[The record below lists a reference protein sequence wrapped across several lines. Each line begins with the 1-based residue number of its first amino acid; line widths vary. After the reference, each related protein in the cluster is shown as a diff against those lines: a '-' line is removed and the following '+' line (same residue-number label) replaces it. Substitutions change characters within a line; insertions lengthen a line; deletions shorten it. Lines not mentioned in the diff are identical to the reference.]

1 VPGTD
6 YAHGRRVH
14 RVNTWLLLWLRS
26 YTAFLL
32 RRTNNLALLLH
43 DYVEHYCLVP
53 HPMAVQCMAKLAA
66 NGCKTYYLN
75 LNLNLTPA
83 DAGWPCQ

>member
-1 VPGTD
+1 MDGHSPCSPL
-6 YAHGRRVH
+6 
-14 RVNTWLLLWLRS
+14 NTVLLWLRS

-53 HPMAVQCMAKLAA
+53 HPMAVLGRKRM
-66 NGCKTYYLN
+66 
-75 LNLNLTPA
+75 
-83 DAGWPCQ
+83 